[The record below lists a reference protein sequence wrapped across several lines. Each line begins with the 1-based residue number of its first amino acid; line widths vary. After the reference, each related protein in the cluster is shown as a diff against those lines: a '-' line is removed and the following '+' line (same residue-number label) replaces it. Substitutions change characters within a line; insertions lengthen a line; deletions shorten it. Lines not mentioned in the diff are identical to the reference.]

1 MKRYSRMASMR
12 NLNKVAAPEEMGRG
26 AHQRM
31 EKLLAHLDSAYNLA
45 RWLMRSDEDA
55 EDIVQE
61 AYLRAFRFHS
71 ALRADDGRAWLLTIV
86 RNACYDSLRLNGTTR
101 LFESFNEELHCTR
114 QETVDAETS
123 LLQKERARTVRLA
136 VEDLPPELRE
146 VLVLRELEELSYKE
160 IARIAEI
167 PVGTVMS
174 RLSRGRKR
182 LQLRLPTQA
191 EGGQN
196 ASAD

>member
-1 MKRYSRMASMR
+1 MR

-86 RNACYDSLRLNGTTR
+86 RNACYDSLRLNCTTR
-101 LFESFNEELHCTR
+101 LFESFNEELHCAR